1 MRRRPRASCGR
12 STALAA
18 LVEAHPGR
26 PTVPLP
32 SADRVVWLCWL
43 ALRGHRR
50 GLAPGPN
57 VPSHPTRKEVI
68 RVSAQLIA
76 AVVIFAGFVAVFL
89 ADPTGTRSANRGS
102 ATVVDQLE
110 RRLDK
115 RERELDER
123 ERRLEHD
130 A

>member
-1 MRRRPRASCGR
+1 
-12 STALAA
+12 
-18 LVEAHPGR
+18 
-26 PTVPLP
+26 
-32 SADRVVWLCWL
+32 
-43 ALRGHRR
+43 
-50 GLAPGPN
+50 
-57 VPSHPTRKEVI
+57 VI

-89 ADPTGTRSANRGS
+89 ADPTGARSANRRS

-110 RRLDK
+110 RRLDR
-115 RERELDER
+115 RERALDER